1 MSVEKE
7 VSFRFSYPGSKVRS
21 KQFRGP
27 RGRSKARARGSRCK
41 AQVQRRS
48 QPEPYCK
55 KAQVPEKEKVWTPW
69 NGLIVIGKRVELLD
83 RNLQKSKLWDP
94 KLESENWKLEV
105 VGKKISQERSGLI
118 QERVNTKLLNSVGKT
133 SQDPA
138 SLKDDNPEETRRQQE
153 DRLKARSVS
162 NSAAMIAEPEERLT
176 SKDKLRTTGGDLKS
190 RGDQLRR
197 NEELES
203 SGENLMYKTEKRV
216 SMGEKVVGRRE
227 KRGSVVE
234 KMVSRE
240 KRGSIREKVSDSG
253 EKRGSIREKVSD
265 SGEKRGSIREKVS
278 DSGEK
283 QGSIREKVSDR
294 RGSIREKVSDRRGSI
309 REKVSDSGE
318 KRGSIREKVSDSGEK
333 RGSIREKVSDRRG
346 SIREKV
352 SDRRGSIREKVSGR
366 RGSIREKVSG
376 RRGSIR
382 EKASDSGER
391 LGSISEKASDSG
403 ERLGSIRE
411 KARSSDE
418 KLSREKLQSTEEQ
431 PRTGDRNLRPTGDK
445 PESDTEEVQSD
456 GMKLGEHSQTGSTTE
471 ENIERVT
478 NVTGD
483 ESVTETMSRE
493 QIPSEK
499 VEGKDEQEGAEGAG
513 ETDSF
518 VLAEMKGTADESVPM
533 GEKDTIGEGSG
544 QSGG

>member
-278 DSGEK
+278 D
-283 QGSIREKVSDR
+283 
-294 RGSIREKVSDRRGSI
+294 RRGSI